1 MRYEDRPDYGTL
13 KALLWDLL
21 TNNGNVNAIYM
32 FDWYR
37 EEEDNEENNDKG
49 KTPEGGEINL
59 LDITPGKNNSTSSNK
74 GHLNVNKSEKN
85 ESPKKKGKHSSKK
98 HDGSFSES
106 GSESAGSSGDDKKAK
121 KGNFNLFRRKSK

>member
-1 MRYEDRPDYGTL
+1 
-13 KALLWDLL
+13 
-21 TNNGNVNAIYM
+21 M

-37 EEEDNEENNDKG
+37 DEEDNESNINNVNNDKS

-59 LDITPGKNNSTSSNK
+59 LDITPGKNNSNSRNK
-74 GHLNVNKSEKN
+74 GHVVNISEKN
-85 ESPKKKGKHSSKK
+85 ESPKKNSKGKHASKK

-121 KGNFNLFRRKSK
+121 KGLLLLK